1 MCKIRR
7 SRRLSLQS
15 LDPSALATYCTTE
28 WPTGKC
34 LIFVLMHLYGLYMY
48 ISFFWYMYICTS
60 WEHMMSSIVFCNDIS
75 VCFLL
80 VCILFLGHVA
90 LWHIIWDIILLF
102 IDVTEVKGSSLELLI
117 STAHVDCWYHRTV
130 RCLSWSWKY
139 IEDLLILDCGY
150 KPVSLF
156 DDVTVFLWWMVWVS
170 FLVDLDSTFSL

>member
-1 MCKIRR
+1 MVC
-7 SRRLSLQS
+7 
-15 LDPSALATYCTTE
+15 
-28 WPTGKC
+28 
-34 LIFVLMHLYGLYMY
+34 
-48 ISFFWYMYICTS
+48 ICTS
-60 WEHMMSSIVFCNDIS
+60 HSFDTCIYVPVGSIWCHPLCS
-75 VCFLL
+75 VMTFLFVCL
-80 VCILFLGHVA
+80 FVCILFLGHVA

-156 DDVTVFLWWMVWVS
+156 DDVTVFLRCDEQYEFLFLLIWTPLFPCNGVICYPSLWMCRDLFLLPPLS
-170 FLVDLDSTFSL
+170 LLFLV